1 MKFHEIEISAKEEQN
16 ILEALH
22 SGHITGRG
30 KFTIAVEEKLKS
42 KLKVPCVYMTTSGT
56 HALEMAVR
64 LAGVKEG
71 DEVLLPSYT
80 FPSTA
85 NAVLLTGAKP
95 VLVPVE
101 PDTLSIS
108 SEIISAYITPSTKA
122 VIAVHYAGVCHDID
136 KVAEVCERS
145 GIVLIED
152 AAQAYGSIYKGK
164 ALGTFGTFGCLSF
177 HGTKNDVSGEGG
189 ALILSERGCSYQ
201 AQAERLL
208 EKGTDRMA
216 FLRGDQATYE
226 WTGPGSSYV
235 PSDILM
241 ALLSAQ
247 LDTFEDRLLKRRSI
261 IKAYTHAFEPLC
273 SSKVGMFTGFHRAF
287 DAPSCTEKTPLLES
301 RSNGHIFYVCFES
314 PQAGMRFKRHM
325 DWLNIPVRRHFVP
338 LHISEMGQKLG
349 YGKMDFPFESDIFE
363 RLYRLPVHTRLS
375 EEDVSQ
381 IIEASLE
388 SIQYALEA

>member
-1 MKFHEIEISAKEEQN
+1 MKFHEIEISVKEEEN

-30 KFTIAVEEKLKS
+30 KFTLKVEEKLKS
-42 KLKVPCVYMTTSGT
+42 ALKAPHVYMTTSGT

-71 DEVLLPSYT
+71 DEVILPSYT

-108 SEIISAYITPSTKA
+108 SKTIRDYITPSTKA

-189 ALILSERGCSYQ
+189 ALILSERGQSYQ

-226 WTGPGSSYV
+226 WKGPGSSYV
-235 PSDILM
+235 PSDLLM

-247 LDTFEDRLLKRRSI
+247 LDTFESRLLKRCSI
-261 IKAYTHAFEPLC
+261 IKAYTHAFEPVC
-273 SSKVGMFTGFHRAF
+273 SSKVQIFTGFCKAF
-287 DAPSCTEKTPLLES
+287 NTSLNTEKTLGEET
-301 RSNGHIFYVCFES
+301 RSNGHIFYICFES
-314 PQAGMRFKRHM
+314 PKMGLVFKNHM
-325 DWLNIPVRRHFVP
+325 DRLNIPVRRHFVP
-338 LHISEMGQKLG
+338 LHISEMGRKLG
-349 YGKMDFPFESDIFE
+349 YNKMDFPFESDIFE
-363 RLYRLPVHTRLS
+363 RLYRLPLHTRLS
-375 EEDVSQ
+375 DEDISR
-381 IIEASLE
+381 IIEAALE